1 LEASLRDA
9 ADVLAP
15 AARLCVISFHSLED
29 RIVKQTFK
37 ALASHSEFEVL
48 TKRPQIPSGE
58 ETDRNPR
65 ARSAKLRVISRID
78 QEERG

>member
-1 LEASLRDA
+1 
-9 ADVLAP
+9 
-15 AARLCVISFHSLED
+15 
-29 RIVKQTFK
+29 VKQTFK